1 MNGVDGMTGFIIG
14 LLVLCAVA
22 SWCVAAWSA
31 ISVVTLA
38 PKGTGFSTYMN
49 LGWWRHRKIAEAI
62 GPAAE
67 PHLARYRMAFYVFFG
82 CVLAGIALS
91 FLMIGA
97 AQDGAGA

>member
-1 MNGVDGMTGFIIG
+1 
-14 LLVLCAVA
+14 
-22 SWCVAAWSA
+22 
-31 ISVVTLA
+31 
-38 PKGTGFSTYMN
+38 MN

-97 AQDGAGA
+97 AQNGAGA